1 MRKLMLFAIGFA
13 AACIIG
19 VYFISGWWLLLIGAV
34 CLAAAI
40 PLLCIRRRTTRIIAI
55 LLAGCMTGMLWN
67 WGYDQTF
74 LSDARNYD
82 GKTVQT
88 QIEATDY
95 CYETDYG
102 VAADGKTVL
111 AGKTYRVRFYLDEET
126 PLKPGDKVTGTFRLR
141 YTADGG
147 EKAPTY
153 HQGNGIFLLAYAK
166 DEVRITPTPEIPGK
180 YFAAVVRNKIL
191 EQIDAIFPEDTLGFA
206 RALILGDSSKLSYEV
221 DSDFQTSGIR
231 HIVAVSGL
239 HVSILFAV
247 IYLFGG
253 RNKIAGAV
261 IGLPILLA
269 IAALAGFTPS
279 VVRACIM
286 HGLMLLSL
294 LVNKD
299 YDPPT
304 ALAFSGLTMLAV
316 NPMTITSVSFQLSI
330 ACIAGMLLFYKKIHD
345 YLLTKKF
352 FSVTKGKTLRAKMT
366 RWFVHSVSVTL
377 STLVTTA
384 PLCAYYFDAVSLVS
398 ILTNLLTMWV
408 VSFAFYGI
416 ILSCVVGAIWL
427 PLGQGLAWLISWLM
441 RYVMLTAKLLSRL
454 PLASIHTTS
463 VYVVA
468 WLILCYVLLT
478 VFWLAKKKYPGLL
491 TACICVSLSIAV
503 AASWLEPHTDD
514 FRFTV
519 LDVGQGQCLLLQSK
533 DEVYV
538 IDCGSDQP
546 EVAADRAA
554 AMLSSRGI
562 RKLDG
567 LILTHYDADH
577 ANAADYLLYRIPA
590 ETLYLPVTGD
600 KTNMDHF
607 AQRYSKRIQWIT
619 EDTQIQDRNIEI
631 SLYPATDYSNFNES
645 SMCVLCRVD
654 NCDILI
660 TGDRQQTGERRLLE
674 NHDLP
679 DLEILV
685 VGHHGSKTATSLE
698 LLQVTMPDA
707 AVISVK
713 EDNRYGHPSKETL
726 DRLTLF
732 GCYIYRTDQMG
743 TVTFKG

>member
-1 MRKLMLFAIGFA
+1 MRKLMLFAMGFA
-13 AACIIG
+13 AACVVGI
-19 VYFISGWWLLLIGAV
+19 YFISGWWLLLLAAI
-34 CLAAAI
+34 CLIAAI
-40 PLLCIRRRTTRIIAI
+40 PLLCVRLRATQIVAM
-55 LLAGCMTGMLWN
+55 LLAGCMTGLLWN
-67 WGYDQTF
+67 WGYDQLF

-102 VAADGKTVL
+102 VAADGKTTL
-111 AGKTYRVRFYLDEET
+111 AGKTYRVRFYLNEDAT
-126 PLKPGDKVTGTFRLR
+126 IKPGDKVTGSFRLR

-166 DEVRITPTPEIPGK
+166 DEVRITPCQETPAK
-180 YFAAVVRNKIL
+180 YFASVIRNKIL
-191 EQIDAIFPEDTLGFA
+191 NQIDATFPADTLGFA
-206 RALILGDSSKLSYEV
+206 RALLLGDSSQLSYEV
-221 DSDFQTSGIR
+221 DSDFRTSGIR

-239 HVSILFAV
+239 HVSILFSV

-253 RNKIAGAV
+253 RNKIVGVV
-261 IGLPILLA
+261 IGLPVLLA
-269 IAALAGFTPS
+269 FAALAGFTPS

-304 ALAFSGLTMLAV
+304 ALAFSGLAMLIA
-316 NPMTITSVSFQLSI
+316 NPLTITSVGFQLSV
-330 ACIAGMLLFYKKIHD
+330 ACIAGMLLFYQKIHD
-345 YLLTKKF
+345 YLLTIKL
-352 FSVTKGKTLRAKMT
+352 FSVVKGRSLRAKLT

-377 STLVTTA
+377 TTLVTTA
-384 PLCAYYFDAVSLVS
+384 PLCAYYFDTISLVS
-398 ILTNLLTMWV
+398 ILSNLLALWV
-408 VSFAFYGI
+408 VSFIFYGV
-416 ILSCVVGAIWL
+416 ILACVTGAIWL
-427 PLGQGLAWLISWLM
+427 PLGQGIAWLISWLM
-441 RYVMLTAKLLSRL
+441 RYVMLIAKYLSRV
-454 PLASIHTTS
+454 PLAAVSTNSI
-463 VYVVA
+463 YIAA
-468 WLILCYVLLT
+468 WLILCYVLL
-478 VFWLAKKKYPGLL
+478 VIFWVAKKKYPGILA
-491 TACICVSLSIAV
+491 ACICASLSVAV
-503 AASWLEPHTDD
+503 AASWIEPQTDD

-546 EVAADRAA
+546 KVAADRAT
-554 AMLSSRGI
+554 AMLRSRGI
-562 RKLDG
+562 HKLDG

-577 ANAADYLLYRIPA
+577 ANATEYLLYRIPA
-590 ETLYLPVTGD
+590 ETIYLPVTED
-600 KTNMDHF
+600 TTNMDRF
-607 AQRYSKRIQWIT
+607 AQRYSDQIQWIT
-619 EDTQIQDRNIEI
+619 EDTQIQNRRINL

-645 SMCVLCRVD
+645 SMCVLCQVD

-660 TGDRQQTGERRLLE
+660 TGDRQQSGERKLLE
-674 NHDLP
+674 SHELP

-698 LLQVTMPDA
+698 LLQATKPDA
-707 AVISVK
+707 AVISV
-713 EDNRYGHPSKETL
+713 EADNRYGHPSEETL

-743 TVTFKG
+743 TITFKG